1 MSTVNSWTPCIRL
14 DAAES
19 RHVRADWAFQS
30 ALLEHLESAWQQ
42 PDAGIWEMRGPPQH
56 FTFSK
61 VMAWVAFDRGLR
73 TAEQFG
79 LDGPLERWRNVRGP
93 FTTRCASAGSI
104 RAVTLSRRPS
114 GPLSSTPVCSCC
126 RPSVSCLLMTH
137 AFCGTVAAIERELLV
152 GHVVRRYNTQS
163 GADGLPPGEGAFLA
177 CTLWLADA
185 YVLLGRQDE
194 ARILFNHVL
203 SLANDVGLLAEEY
216 DPRLKRMVG
225 NFPQAF
231 SHVAVINTAHNLAQ
245 ATKPAE
251 QRAS

>member
-1 MSTVNSWTPCIRL
+1 M
-14 DAAES
+14 
-19 RHVRADWAFQS
+19 
-30 ALLEHLESAWQQ
+30 
-42 PDAGIWEMRGPPQH
+42 
-56 FTFSK
+56 
-61 VMAWVAFDRGLR
+61 
-73 TAEQFG
+73 
-79 LDGPLERWRNVRGP
+79 
-93 FTTRCASAGSI
+93 
-104 RAVTLSRRPS
+104 
-114 GPLSSTPVCSCC
+114 
-126 RPSVSCLLMTH
+126 
-137 AFCGTVAAIERELLV
+137 
-152 GHVVRRYNTQS
+152 RYNTQS

-216 DPRLKRMVG
+216 DPQLKRMVG